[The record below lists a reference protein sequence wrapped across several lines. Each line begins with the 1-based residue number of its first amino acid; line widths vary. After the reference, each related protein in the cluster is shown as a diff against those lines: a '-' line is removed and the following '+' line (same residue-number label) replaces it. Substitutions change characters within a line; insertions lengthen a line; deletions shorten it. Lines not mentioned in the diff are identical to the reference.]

1 MLYPGKAKKAY
12 QKPVNY
18 ARRGMDLENLINE
31 ANRYYLDND
40 MAVIYKKPTPVEIK
54 KVTYK
59 GKTEYIE
66 GVLREKSTLDYTGVY
81 KGYYL
86 DFDAKSSKS
95 KTSFPLANIHKHQ
108 FLHMKRVLKH
118 GGISFLILQMNDRF
132 FILEGNVLMNFV
144 NNNERKSIPFEFIES
159 NCLEIKLKFSPTLD
173 YLNVLD
179 KLISKKEEI
188 LWKRLNLKKE
198 LIRQKKKIKL
208 LVSLRKAGR
217 KEMCL
222 RRYL

>member
-12 QKPVNY
+12 QKPVSY

-31 ANRYYLDND
+31 ANKYYLDND
-40 MAVIYKKPTPVEIK
+40 IAVIYKKPTPVEIK
-54 KVTYK
+54 KVSYK

-108 FLHMKRVLKH
+108 LLHIDRVLKH
-118 GGISFLILQMNDRF
+118 KGISFLIIEMNDRF
-132 FILEGNVLMNFV
+132 FILDGNVLMNFV
-144 NNNERKSIPFEFIES
+144 NNNDRKSIPFDFIKD
-159 NCLEIKLKFSPTLD
+159 NGLEIKLKFNPTLD
-173 YLNVLD
+173 YIPVLD
-179 KLISKKEEI
+179 SLISKKEEI
-188 LWKRLNLKKE
+188 LWKRLNLRKK
-198 LIRQKKKIKL
+198 LIR
-208 LVSLRKAGR
+208 
-217 KEMCL
+217 
-222 RRYL
+222 

>member
-12 QKPVNY
+12 QKPVSY

-31 ANRYYLDND
+31 ANKYYLDND
-40 MAVIYKKPTPVEIK
+40 IAVIYKKPTPVEIK
-54 KVTYK
+54 KVSYK

-108 FLHMKRVLKH
+108 LLHIDRVLKH
-118 GGISFLILQMNDRF
+118 KGISFLIIEMNDRF
-132 FILEGNVLMNFV
+132 FILDGNVLIKFV
-144 NNNERKSIPFEFIES
+144 NNNDRKSIPFDFIK
-159 NCLEIKLKFSPTLD
+159 NNGLEIKLKFNPTLD
-173 YLNVLD
+173 YISVLD
-179 KLISKKEEI
+179 HL
-188 LWKRLNLKKE
+188 LAKR
-198 LIRQKKKIKL
+198 
-208 LVSLRKAGR
+208 RKFYE
-217 KEMCL
+217 KD
-222 RRYL
+222 

>member
-12 QKPVNY
+12 QKPVSY

-31 ANRYYLDND
+31 ANKYYLDND
-40 MAVIYKKPTPVEIK
+40 IAVIYKKPTPVEIK
-54 KVTYK
+54 KVSYK

-108 FLHMKRVLKH
+108 LLHIDRVLEHK
-118 GGISFLILQMNDRF
+118 GISFLIIEMNDRF
-132 FILEGNVLMNFV
+132 FILDGNVLIKFV
-144 NNNERKSIPFEFIES
+144 NNNDRKSIPFDFIK
-159 NCLEIKLKFSPTLD
+159 NNGLEIKLKFNPTLD
-173 YLNVLD
+173 YIPVLD
-179 KLISKKEEI
+179 SLISKKEEI
-188 LWKRLNLKKE
+188 LWKRLNLKEK
-198 LIRQKKKIKL
+198 LIR
-208 LVSLRKAGR
+208 
-217 KEMCL
+217 
-222 RRYL
+222 

>member
-18 ARRGMDLENLINE
+18 AKRGMDLESLINE
-31 ANRYYLDND
+31 ANKYYLDND
-40 MAVIYKKPTPVEIK
+40 IAVIYKKPTPVEIK
-54 KVTYK
+54 KVSYK

-108 FLHMKRVLKH
+108 MLHIERVLKH
-118 GGISFLILQMNDRF
+118 KGISFLIIEMNDRF
-132 FILEGNVLMNFV
+132 FILDGNVLMNFV
-144 NNNERKSIPFEFIES
+144 NNNDRKSIPFEFIQKEG
-159 NCLEIKLKFSPTLD
+159 LEIKLKFSPTLD
-173 YLNVLD
+173 YIAVLD
-179 KLISKKEEI
+179 TLINKKEEI
-188 LWKRLNLKKE
+188 LWKRLNLKEK
-198 LIRQKKKIKL
+198 LIR
-208 LVSLRKAGR
+208 
-217 KEMCL
+217 
-222 RRYL
+222 

>member
-12 QKPVNY
+12 QKPVSY

-31 ANRYYLDND
+31 ANKYYLDND
-40 MAVIYKKPTPVEIK
+40 IAVIYKKPTPVEIK
-54 KVTYK
+54 KVSYK

-108 FLHMKRVLKH
+108 LLHIDRVLKH
-118 GGISFLILQMNDRF
+118 KGISFLIIEMNDRF
-132 FILEGNVLMNFV
+132 FILDGNVLIKFV
-144 NNNERKSIPFEFIES
+144 NNNDRKSIPFDFIK
-159 NCLEIKLKFSPTLD
+159 NNGLEIKLKFNPTLD
-173 YLNVLD
+173 YIPVLD
-179 KLISKKEEI
+179 SLISK
-188 LWKRLNLKKE
+188 R
-198 LIRQKKKIKL
+198 
-208 LVSLRKAGR
+208 RKFYE
-217 KEMCL
+217 KD
-222 RRYL
+222 

>member
-12 QKPVNY
+12 QKPVSY

-31 ANRYYLDND
+31 ANKYYLDND
-40 MAVIYKKPTPVEIK
+40 IAVIYKKPAPVEIK
-54 KVTYK
+54 KVSYK

-108 FLHMKRVLKH
+108 LLHIDRVLKH
-118 GGISFLILQMNDRF
+118 KGISFLIIEMNDKF
-132 FILEGNVLMNFV
+132 FILDGNVLIKFV
-144 NNNERKSIPFEFIES
+144 NNNDRKSIPFDFIK
-159 NCLEIKLKFSPTLD
+159 NNGLEIKLKFNPTLD
-173 YLNVLD
+173 YIPVLD
-179 KLISKKEEI
+179 SLISKKEEI
-188 LWKRLNLKKE
+188 LWKRLNLKEK
-198 LIRQKKKIKL
+198 LIR
-208 LVSLRKAGR
+208 
-217 KEMCL
+217 
-222 RRYL
+222 

>member
-12 QKPVNY
+12 QKPVSY

-31 ANRYYLDND
+31 ANKYYLDND
-40 MAVIYKKPTPVEIK
+40 IAVIYKKPTPVEIK
-54 KVTYK
+54 KVSYK

-108 FLHMKRVLKH
+108 LLHIDRVLKH
-118 GGISFLILQMNDRF
+118 KGISFLIIEMNDRF
-132 FILEGNVLMNFV
+132 FILDGNVLIKFV
-144 NNNERKSIPFEFIES
+144 NNNDRKSIPYEYFLNNCYKIEET
-159 NCLEIKLKFSPTLD
+159 LRPTLD
-173 YLNVLD
+173 YLKVVD
-179 KLISKKEEI
+179 EVYFKGE
-188 LWKRLNLKKE
+188 
-198 LIRQKKKIKL
+198 
-208 LVSLRKAGR
+208 
-217 KEMCL
+217 
-222 RRYL
+222 

>member
-12 QKPVNY
+12 QKPVSY

-31 ANRYYLDND
+31 ANKYYLDND
-40 MAVIYKKPTPVEIK
+40 IAVIYKKPTPVEIK
-54 KVTYK
+54 KVSYK

-108 FLHMKRVLKH
+108 LLHIDRVLKH
-118 GGISFLILQMNDRF
+118 KGISFLIIEMNDRF
-132 FILEGNVLMNFV
+132 FILDGNVLMNFV
-144 NNNERKSIPFEFIES
+144 NNNDRKSIPFDFIKD
-159 NCLEIKLKFSPTLD
+159 NGLEIKLKFNPTLD
-173 YLNVLD
+173 YIPVLD
-179 KLISKKEEI
+179 TLISKKEEI
-188 LWKRLNLKKE
+188 LWKRLNLRKK
-198 LIRQKKKIKL
+198 LIR
-208 LVSLRKAGR
+208 
-217 KEMCL
+217 
-222 RRYL
+222 

>member
-12 QKPVNY
+12 QKPVSY

-31 ANRYYLDND
+31 ANKYYLDND
-40 MAVIYKKPTPVEIK
+40 IAVIYKKPTPVEIK
-54 KVTYK
+54 KVSYK

-108 FLHMKRVLKH
+108 LLHIDRVLKH
-118 GGISFLILQMNDRF
+118 KGISFLIIEMNDRF
-132 FILEGNVLMNFV
+132 FILDGNVLIKFV
-144 NNNERKSIPFEFIES
+144 NNNDRKSIPFEFIQKKG
-159 NCLEIKLKFSPTLD
+159 LEIKLKFSPTLD
-173 YLNVLD
+173 YIPVLD
-179 KLISKKEEI
+179 TLISKKEEI
-188 LWKRLNLKKE
+188 LWKRLNLRKK
-198 LIRQKKKIKL
+198 LIR
-208 LVSLRKAGR
+208 
-217 KEMCL
+217 
-222 RRYL
+222 

>member
-12 QKPVNY
+12 QKPVSY

-31 ANRYYLDND
+31 ANKYYLDND
-40 MAVIYKKPTPVEIK
+40 IAVIYKKPTPVEIK
-54 KVTYK
+54 KVSYK

-108 FLHMKRVLKH
+108 LLHIDRVLKH
-118 GGISFLILQMNDRF
+118 KGISFLIIEMNDRF
-132 FILEGNVLMNFV
+132 FILDGNVLIKFV
-144 NNNERKSIPFEFIES
+144 NNNDRKSIPFDFIK
-159 NCLEIKLKFSPTLD
+159 NNGLEIKLKFNPTLD
-173 YLNVLD
+173 YIPVLD
-179 KLISKKEEI
+179 SLISKKEEI
-188 LWKRLNLKKE
+188 LWKRLNLRKK
-198 LIRQKKKIKL
+198 LIR
-208 LVSLRKAGR
+208 
-217 KEMCL
+217 
-222 RRYL
+222 

>member
-18 ARRGMDLENLINE
+18 AKRGMDLESLINE
-31 ANRYYLDND
+31 ANKYYLDND
-40 MAVIYKKPTPVEIK
+40 IAVIYKKPTPVEIK
-54 KVTYK
+54 KVSYK

-108 FLHMKRVLKH
+108 MLHIERVLKH
-118 GGISFLILQMNDRF
+118 KGISFLIIEMNDRF
-132 FILEGNVLMNFV
+132 FILDGNVLMNFV
-144 NNNERKSIPFEFIES
+144 NNNDRKSIPFEFIQKEG
-159 NCLEIKLKFSPTLD
+159 LEIKLKFSPTLD
-173 YLNVLD
+173 YIAVLD
-179 KLISKKEEI
+179 TLISKKEEI
-188 LWKRLNLKKE
+188 LWKRLNLKEK
-198 LIRQKKKIKL
+198 LIR
-208 LVSLRKAGR
+208 
-217 KEMCL
+217 
-222 RRYL
+222 